1 MRKSIFTE
9 FFCLC
14 AAVFISATVCIGAV
28 LLTVS
33 IEHYKSDRFDFLE
46 AKFGIILE
54 DVRSCCVTDSSLNT
68 AELGNTLEKLAE
80 CLGSDIT
87 MTDSDGVALVCSEA
101 APCFHTGKKI
111 SAGALSRITE
121 DGLCELSCLDG
132 YYERDSFIYA
142 KKITLNG
149 REYFLLERMIENK
162 MAHHV
167 GRLAAALLIS
177 SVVILSVARTI
188 IYTSAKRLLSPIKE
202 MTMAS
207 KRFGEGDFSEKL
219 HIADENELGYLANSL
234 NEMADSL
241 EQLEVNRKMFISNV
255 SHELKTPMTTIG
267 GFVDGILDGTIPE
280 EQHAHYLKIVSAE
293 IDRLSRLVRSML
305 NISKYEAGELKM
317 SAEDFDILP
326 LIIKT
331 LSNFEKRV
339 DDKNID
345 IQIQDTSG
353 FRVNGDPDLIGQ
365 VVYNLIDN
373 AVKFTDKGGYIRF
386 SFSESI
392 ESGTRSVSIRNS
404 GAGLSKKEISKVFD
418 RFYKTDESRGIDPGG
433 VGLGLSI
440 VSSIIKLHD
449 GKIVVSSE
457 QNQYTEFTFSL
468 KKAVSDRR

>member
-28 LLTVS
+28 LLIVS
-33 IEHYKSDRFDFLE
+33 MEHYRSDRFDFLE
-46 AKFGIILE
+46 AKCGIILE
-54 DVRSCCVTDSSLNT
+54 DVRSCCGTDGSLNT

-80 CLGSDIT
+80 CFGSDIT

-101 APCFHTGKKI
+101 APCSHTGKKI

-121 DGLCELSCLDG
+121 DGLCELSCFDG

-142 KKITLNG
+142 KKITLRG
-149 REYFLLERMIENK
+149 RKYFLLERMIENR
-162 MAHHV
+162 MAHYV
-167 GRLAAALLIS
+167 GRLATALLIS
-177 SVVILSVARTI
+177 SVVILSVAFTI

-202 MTMAS
+202 MTMAA
-207 KRFGEGDFSEKL
+207 KRFGEGDFSKKL

-305 NISKYEAGELKM
+305 NISKYESGELKM

-339 DDKNID
+339 SDKNID
-345 IQIQDTSG
+345 IQIQDASG

-386 SFSESI
+386 SFSESS
-392 ESGTRSVSIRNS
+392 ESGIRSVSIRNS

-457 QNQYTEFTFSL
+457 KNQYTEFTFSL

>member
-14 AAVFISATVCIGAV
+14 AAVFISATVCISSV
-28 LLTVS
+28 LLIVS

-46 AKFGIILE
+46 AKCGIILG
-54 DVRSCCVTDSSLNT
+54 DVRSRCKADGSPDT
-68 AELGNTLEKLAE
+68 AELRNTLEKLAE
-80 CLGSDIT
+80 CIDTDIT
-87 MTDSDGVALVCSEA
+87 LTDSDGVALVCSEA
-101 APCFHTGKKI
+101 APCYHTDKKI
-111 SAGALSRITE
+111 SADALSRITE
-121 DGLCELSCLDG
+121 DGLCELSSLDG

-142 KKITLNG
+142 KKFTLGG
-149 REYFLLERMIENK
+149 REYFLLERMRENK
-162 MAHHV
+162 MAYHA

-177 SVVILSVARTI
+177 SAVILSVAFTI
-188 IYTSAKRLLSPIKE
+188 IYTSSKRLLSPIKE
-202 MTMAS
+202 MTMAAR
-207 KRFGEGDFSEKL
+207 RFGEGDFSKKL
-219 HIADENELGYLANSL
+219 YIADQNELGYLANSL

-280 EQHAHYLKIVSAE
+280 EQRSHYLRIVSAE

-339 DDKNID
+339 SNKNID

-386 SFSESI
+386 SFGESG
-392 ESGTRSVSIRNS
+392 ENGTRSVSIRNS

-449 GKIVVSSE
+449 GKILVSSE
-457 QNQYTEFTFSL
+457 QGQYTEFTFSL